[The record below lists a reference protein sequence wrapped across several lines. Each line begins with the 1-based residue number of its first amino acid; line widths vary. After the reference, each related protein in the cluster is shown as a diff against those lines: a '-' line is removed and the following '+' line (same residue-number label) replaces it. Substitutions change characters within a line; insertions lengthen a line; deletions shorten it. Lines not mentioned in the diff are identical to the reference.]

1 MDPMGYGSSGSSQCS
16 CRSKFDP
23 LSAGEVW
30 IYDLF
35 ISWPHR
41 GNFTWG
47 DGKSTVNI
55 PAWIALCLAAF
66 CLTESAPVC
75 FPSGSKILFDSLFDG
90 WDVWPGAIAAFPRSA
105 IPRWF
110 RFGGA
115 TFHRLAG
122 WRIEGWSRPFIFL
135 GRWHV
140 SPKSTKLYQVILT
153 MNGPFFQEDDD
164 HLPEFCFRLP
174 LQVAGKGYI

>member
-1 MDPMGYGSSGSSQCS
+1 MDHLDHRNVLADPSLTLSQQVRFGS
-16 CRSKFDP
+16 
-23 LSAGEVW
+23 
-30 IYDLF
+30 IHF

-75 FPSGSKILFDSLFDG
+75 FPRGSKILFDSLFDG

-122 WRIEGWSRPFIFL
+122 LENRGLITAFHFFGAMACVTQVNQVISSYSHYERAFFS
-135 GRWHV
+135 GRWWPPSRV
-140 SPKSTKLYQVILT
+140 LFSASTSGCRKGLYIY
-153 MNGPFFQEDDD
+153 N
-164 HLPEFCFRLP
+164 
-174 LQVAGKGYI
+174 YI